1 MDAGRLTGGGAG
13 GYTFAARAT
22 DGAGDFSC
30 TPVPLVMD
38 SLQVLA
44 PAAALVAGFAH
55 ALEPDHM
62 AAVTTFVSRRPRPLQ
77 AVGFGIRWG
86 LGHSAAI
93 LVVGCVLVALD
104 LRLPDLLARG
114 LEFGVGAMLVGLG
127 LWLLWG
133 VLHDRAHRL
142 AGGEHAHDGH
152 HHHHHG
158 RGSLWVGMAHGLSGT
173 APLVAA
179 LSVAAAGSPGRAA
192 AYLALFG
199 VGTTVAMAAYALA
212 AGLLFDQAGHRA
224 PALAGTLRALT
235 AVGSAAIG
243 VLWMVNAATA

>member
-1 MDAGRLTGGGAG
+1 
-13 GYTFAARAT
+13 
-22 DGAGDFSC
+22 
-30 TPVPLVMD
+30 MD
-38 SLQVLA
+38 SLDVLA

-77 AVGFGIRWG
+77 AAGFGLRWG
-86 LGHSAAI
+86 AGHAGAI
-93 LVVGCVLVALD
+93 VVVGCVLIALRV
-104 LRLPDLLARG
+104 RLPDGVARG
-114 LEFGVGAMLVGLG
+114 LEFGVGAMLLGLG
-127 LWLLWG
+127 LWLLWS

-142 AGGEHAHDGH
+142 AAGADAHSHPHPHG
-152 HHHHHG
+152 G

-179 LSVAAAGSPGRAA
+179 LSASFSGSPLRAAG
-192 AYLALFG
+192 YLLLFG
-199 VGTTVAMAAYALA
+199 VGTTLAMALYALA
-212 AGLLFDQAGHRA
+212 AGLVFDRAAHRA

-243 VLWMVNAATA
+243 VLWMVNAAGAA